1 MINSNNLVRSSN
13 GSGLVN
19 TDKEAYIQAKA
30 KRKQDKYI
38 RGLEMRI
45 SKLES
50 AMELLESTV
59 KEIIK

>member
-1 MINSNNLVRSSN
+1 MRTDSLVRSKS
-13 GSGLVN
+13 GSGIVN
-19 TDKEAYIQAKA
+19 TDKEAYYQAIA

-38 RGLEMRI
+38 KGLEMRI

-50 AMELLESTV
+50 AMELLETTV